1 VQHAAIKGDQAMH
14 KSIRLLCTAAALA
27 GTAASLHAHAQA
39 YPTKPIRAVLALGG
53 GGETLARLVGQ
64 KMSEAMGQPVLIDPQ
79 PAVAGTIGASAV
91 ARAAPDG
98 YTILYAATNSQVY
111 RIYLAKS
118 VPYDPVKDFTPI
130 AMLSEA
136 VLVVAVSLPSGIS
149 NMKDLVE
156 KARQAPGK
164 LFYGTSGVGT
174 THHLSA
180 ELLQGVTGIKMTHVP
195 YKDPNQVATELIANR
210 IPTGWGIFGTMYSHH
225 TAGKLRIIAIN
236 NTKRYARTADI
247 PTVGEQIPG
256 YEPPPGWNG
265 WFGPAGLP
273 RPIVQRLNTEITRAV
288 TAPDL
293 KEKIDALGFIP
304 TPSTPEELGVELKR
318 ALERT
323 AKIVKAA
330 GIEPE

>member
-1 VQHAAIKGDQAMH
+1 MH
-14 KSIRLLCTAAALA
+14 KNLRWMLAATALIAVPVLA
-27 GTAASLHAHAQA
+27 QN
-39 YPTKPIRAVLALGG
+39 YPVKPIRAVLALGG

-64 KMSEAMGQPVLIDPQ
+64 KMSEALGQPVLIDTQ
-79 PAVAGTIGASAV
+79 PAVAGSIGANTV

-111 RIYLAKS
+111 RIFLAKN

-136 VLVVAVSLPSGIS
+136 VLVVATSLPSGITS
-149 NMKDLVE
+149 MKELVE
-156 KARQAPGK
+156 RARQQPGK

-180 ELLQGVTGIKMTHVP
+180 ELLQNVTGIKMVHVP

-210 IPTGWGIFGTMYSHH
+210 IPTGWGIFGTMYPHY

-236 NTKRYARTADI
+236 NTKRYAKTPDI
-247 PTVGEQIPG
+247 PTVGEAVPG

-265 WFGPAGLP
+265 WFGPAGMP
-273 RPIVQRLNTEITRAV
+273 RPIVQRLNAEITKAV

-293 KEKIDALGFIP
+293 RDKIDALGFIP
-304 TPSTPEELGVELKR
+304 TPSTPEELAAALKR
-318 ALERT
+318 SLERT